1 MTKYAYRL
9 SAVLRPPLFEDGV
22 VRGGDSVGPNFH
34 RLCAPSCL
42 GLRRRAGCPCA
53 PPGEWPWPRQYMCG
67 GEARV
72 LHSKFWLSRC
82 KTLIVQ
88 CDLLL

>member
-53 PPGEWPWPRQYMCG
+53 PPGEWPWPRQYMCAVRPAYCIANSG
-67 GEARV
+67 SHVAK
-72 LHSKFWLSRC
+72 H
-82 KTLIVQ
+82 
-88 CDLLL
+88 